1 MLAAGRLAQEPR
13 ASCALGPA
21 SSLAEAG
28 GFCAVIPVI
37 IWDWDLLLTL
47 ALRSFEVQGSLPRP
61 GSGWLPCGPGAALDN
76 P

>member
-1 MLAAGRLAQEPR
+1 MLGAR
-13 ASCALGPA
+13 S
-21 SSLAEAG
+21 
-28 GFCAVIPVI
+28 IPVI